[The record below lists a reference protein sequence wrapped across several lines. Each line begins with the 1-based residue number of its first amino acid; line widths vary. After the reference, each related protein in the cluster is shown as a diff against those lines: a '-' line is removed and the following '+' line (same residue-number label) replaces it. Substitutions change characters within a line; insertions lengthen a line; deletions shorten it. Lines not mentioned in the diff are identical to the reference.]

1 MQQKGESMKKIA
13 IAFCLVF
20 LVSLP
25 MFGGGFKLL
34 VGPAITNMSYNQ
46 DYSPATK
53 SALFQFSG
61 GLGLEMSF
69 TPNIAAEVDLL
80 FTPAGAKFEETFMG
94 DKYSDTFK
102 GYGLSL
108 PVLLKVSFLSGT
120 RPFVVAGGAIGYTLS
135 HKLFWKGPGVSGEDD
150 LTDEVNL
157 LQFGLVF
164 GGGVDFVLA
173 GMNFSVEARYTL
185 GLSNLIKHPWPA
197 DEKASIQNLFIL
209 ANYKF

>member
-1 MQQKGESMKKIA
+1 MKKIA
-13 IAFCLVF
+13 IGFCLVF

-53 SALFQFSG
+53 SGLLQFSG

-69 TPNIAAEVDLL
+69 TTNIAVEVDLL
-80 FTPAGAKFEETFMG
+80 YAPGGAKFEATYPDG
-94 DKYSDTFK
+94 IYSETFK

-120 RPFVVAGGAIGYTLS
+120 TPFVVAGGAVGYTLS
-135 HKLFWKGPGVSGEDD
+135 QKDFWKNPWDSGEDD
-150 LTDEVNL
+150 LTDDVNR
-157 LQFGLVF
+157 LQYGLVF
-164 GGGVDFVLA
+164 GGGVDFALA
-173 GMNFSVEARYTL
+173 GMTFSLEARYSL
-185 GLSNLIKHPWPA
+185 GLSNLFKDPWPGQ
-197 DEKASIQNLFIL
+197 KATIQNIFIL